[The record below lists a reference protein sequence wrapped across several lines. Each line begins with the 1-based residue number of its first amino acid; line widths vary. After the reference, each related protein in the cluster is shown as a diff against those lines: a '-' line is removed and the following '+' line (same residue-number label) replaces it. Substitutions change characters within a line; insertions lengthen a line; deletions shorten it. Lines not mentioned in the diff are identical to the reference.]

1 MVLPESSSHVIPHP
15 RRGAENWKNRADYL
29 CLTFQG
35 GLGQD
40 LWTEAA
46 AALLSPLQPGC
57 GEVVSCRDSAELCW
71 PLWLSRG
78 QREGVPACATRPL
91 ATPKGALPED
101 TVPGPWVPCLP
112 REHQPRVLGA
122 RPPGLWTHTRPTL
135 PPAAPPLS
143 TDPRKA
149 GGAGGRWGRKAWP
162 WVPRD
167 PTWSPKTG
175 RQGLPGVSALPCPA
189 PV

>member
-1 MVLPESSSHVIPHP
+1 MPNPARGHMGQGLTWGLEGPPGWRPALFSELQRNAECGARMRAAQGSLWAGRGSGGALACP
-15 RRGAENWKNRADYL
+15 RPA
-29 CLTFQG
+29 LTASCF
-35 GLGQD
+35 
-40 LWTEAA
+40 
-46 AALLSPLQPGC
+46 LLS
-57 GEVVSCRDSAELCW
+57 
-71 PLWLSRG
+71 G

>member
-1 MVLPESSSHVIPHP
+1 MGQGLTWGLEGPPGWRPAVSGCAVCLLFSLSCREMLSVGPECGPHKVLCGQVGALGGALACP
-15 RRGAENWKNRADYL
+15 RPA
-29 CLTFQG
+29 LTASCF
-35 GLGQD
+35 
-40 LWTEAA
+40 
-46 AALLSPLQPGC
+46 LLS
-57 GEVVSCRDSAELCW
+57 
-71 PLWLSRG
+71 G

-101 TVPGPWVPCLP
+101 TVPGPWLPCLP

-175 RQGLPGVSALPCPA
+175 RQGLPGVCALPCPA

>member
-1 MVLPESSSHVIPHP
+1 MAQEEGPGPLPTDSGLPVVLAQRRWAVSVVLPESSSHLIPHP

-71 PLWLSRG
+71 PLWLS
-78 QREGVPACATRPL
+78 
-91 ATPKGALPED
+91 
-101 TVPGPWVPCLP
+101 
-112 REHQPRVLGA
+112 
-122 RPPGLWTHTRPTL
+122 
-135 PPAAPPLS
+135 
-143 TDPRKA
+143 
-149 GGAGGRWGRKAWP
+149 
-162 WVPRD
+162 
-167 PTWSPKTG
+167 
-175 RQGLPGVSALPCPA
+175 QG
-189 PV
+189 